1 MPLDY
6 SFEEDGD
13 EKGAAENR
21 CDFKFIEPKR
31 GGATGYLAKYVS
43 KNIDG
48 KDLDKGIY
56 GEDPIVAAQ
65 RVEAWASCWGIGGV
79 LNKGF

>member
-1 MPLDY
+1 M
-6 SFEEDGD
+6 
-13 EKGAAENR
+13 
-21 CDFKFIEPKR
+21 EPKR

-48 KDLDKGIY
+48 KDLDKSIY

-65 RVEAWASCWGIGGV
+65 RVEAWASCWGIGDV